1 MSIFSSIKKALGFPD
16 DYEEDLDDLA
26 DLEDPDDSERAESTN
41 DTDDDKTS
49 ATISESSD
57 STIPASSSP
66 EQVEIQEIKPT
77 STPPQTPSRAEQK
90 LSTLEQHIAELEA
103 EREQLRLENKCMID
117 KLRGHTSPML
127 HQSHINNSEHNKL
140 TDECQSLRQELTLT
154 KRKLVQ
160 TESELS
166 QLKEATDEN
175 DSAKSKLADMQAIID
190 DLNTKCDEKELL
202 VEQLRSLNSQLT
214 DRLNLAE
221 AKADEERAKSVE
233 HEQEI
238 ERLNQTIRTNL
249 DDHARTTTEL
259 HDEIKRL
266 SSLIQAA
273 DIPEPMPQNKQQE
286 TSTTILMRPA
296 KRRKKRN
303 LGAQLPL
310 ERCES
315 EVKIS
320 AIDELMDNT
329 DWFIAAEPGPRP
341 KDPETEENFGY
352 KEPTK
357 KIIHKG
363 NDKNQL
369 TLF

>member
-26 DLEDPDDSERAESTN
+26 DLEDPDDSERDESAN
-41 DTDDDKTS
+41 DTDNEKNS
-49 ATISESSD
+49 ATISETTDSSD
-57 STIPASSSP
+57 STAPTLPSP
-66 EQVEIQEIKPT
+66 EQTEAQEIKPI
-77 STPPQTPSRAEQK
+77 STPKQK
-90 LSTLEQHIAELEA
+90 LSALEQHIAELEA

-127 HQSHINNSEHNKL
+127 HQSHINNSEHKNL

-166 QLKEATDEN
+166 QLKETADEN
-175 DSAKSKLADMQAIID
+175 NSAKSKLADMQAVID

-214 DRLNLAE
+214 DRLSLAE
-221 AKADEERAKSVE
+221 AKADEERAKSTE

-238 ERLNQTIRTNL
+238 EHLNQTIRTNL
-249 DDHARTTTEL
+249 DDHVRTTTEL

-266 SSLIQAA
+266 SALIQAA

-286 TSTTILMRPA
+286 TSTTIPTRPI